1 LAGGVGSTGYAIPCS
16 LGCLSGVI
24 SDNTVFAVA
33 AKYVIGPWKLYG
45 GYEHIQFANPSNPLN
60 PGAFSAGGYN
70 VAFVNNNNY
79 FTDRNQH
86 IFWAGV
92 KYSVTP
98 TLDVMAA
105 YYGIRQEYFTQG
117 AGPGVAGNA
126 TFSSIPGNGVASA
139 AQAANCAINSAS
151 SAGCSGAVDMV
162 SIAMDW
168 RFARHFDFYAGV
180 SYSQKT
186 GGLAN
191 GFVLSNNNGA
201 LSGVNVNNK
210 VSNYDPGVGLRY
222 QF

>member
-1 LAGGVGSTGYAIPCS
+1 
-16 LGCLSGVI
+16 
-24 SDNTVFAVA
+24 
-33 AKYVIGPWKLYG
+33 
-45 GYEHIQFANPSNPLN
+45 
-60 PGAFSAGGYN
+60 
-70 VAFVNNNNY
+70 
-79 FTDRNQH
+79 
-86 IFWAGV
+86 
-92 KYSVTP
+92 
-98 TLDVMAA
+98 
-105 YYGIRQEYFTQG
+105 
-117 AGPGVAGNA
+117 
-126 TFSSIPGNGVASA
+126 VASA

>member
-1 LAGGVGSTGYAIPCS
+1 
-16 LGCLSGVI
+16 
-24 SDNTVFAVA
+24 
-33 AKYVIGPWKLYG
+33 
-45 GYEHIQFANPSNPLN
+45 
-60 PGAFSAGGYN
+60 
-70 VAFVNNNNY
+70 
-79 FTDRNQH
+79 
-86 IFWAGV
+86 
-92 KYSVTP
+92 
-98 TLDVMAA
+98 
-105 YYGIRQEYFTQG
+105 
-117 AGPGVAGNA
+117 
-126 TFSSIPGNGVASA
+126 VASA

-151 SAGCSGAVDMV
+151 SAGCSGAVDLV